1 VIVDSSGKGLA
12 GVVPYMP
19 LSEGKDKA
27 AAAPGAGSDA
37 MSARRIAL
45 GAARAGTGGAG
56 AALALHGGTTE
67 QALVVRL
74 GKPVDVVR
82 APGLHMKVPFVDS
95 VLFYDTR
102 LLPLEPPL
110 EQIILGDQK
119 RLEVQMYARYRITDP
134 LLYYQS
140 VRTLEQA
147 RSQLTQIVSSALRRE
162 LGQVKL
168 TALLSEERR
177 SITDVVLNETIE
189 KAKPLGIAVADVRIR
204 RADLPPETS
213 QAIYDRMK
221 SERQRE
227 AKELRAQGFEWAQQ
241 IQSRADHDRTV
252 ILSEAQR
259 QSLTT
264 RGQGDAEANRIY
276 AQAFGRDPKFFE
288 FYRAMQTYRQSLA
301 ESSPTLVLSP
311 NSELLKYF
319 GSGPRE
325 VR

>member
-1 VIVDSSGKGLA
+1 
-12 GVVPYMP
+12 MT
-19 LSEGKDKA
+19 
-27 AAAPGAGSDA
+27 
-37 MSARRIAL
+37 
-45 GAARAGTGGAG
+45 RAGTRA
-56 AALALHGGTTE
+56 AALAFAAAVILALMSLYTVEQTE

-74 GKPVDVVR
+74 GRPVGVVKD
-82 APGLHMKVPFVDS
+82 PGLHLKIPLIDS
-95 VLFYDTR
+95 LIFYDTR

-119 RLEVQMYARYRITDP
+119 RLQVEVYARYQITDP

-147 RSQLTQIVSSALRRE
+147 RSQLTQIVSSALRRA
-162 LGQVKL
+162 LGQVL
-168 TALLSEERR
+168 LSALLSDERR
-177 SITDVVLNETIE
+177 PISDIILNETIA
-189 KAKPLGIAVADVRIR
+189 KAKPLGITVADVRIR

-221 SERQRE
+221 SERQRQ
-227 AKELRAQGFEWAQQ
+227 AKELRAQGFELAQQ
-241 IQSRADHDRTV
+241 IQSHADRERTV

-276 AQAFGRDPKFFE
+276 AAAFGRDPGFFE
-288 FYRAMQTYRQSLA
+288 FYRAMQTYRQALA
-301 ESSPTLVLSP
+301 ESGPTLVLSP

-319 GSGPRE
+319 GNGTRGLRP
-325 VR
+325 

>member
-1 VIVDSSGKGLA
+1 MTPQRV
-12 GVVPYMP
+12 
-19 LSEGKDKA
+19 
-27 AAAPGAGSDA
+27 
-37 MSARRIAL
+37 AL
-45 GAARAGTGGAG
+45 GATL
-56 AALALHGGTTE
+56 ALALLAVLSLYTVDQSE

-74 GKPVDVVR
+74 GAPVGVVR
-82 APGLHMKVPFVDS
+82 DPGLHVKLPLVDT
-95 VLFYDTR
+95 VIFYDGR

-119 RLEVQMYARYRITDP
+119 RLEVQVYARYQISDP

-162 LGQVKL
+162 LGQVML
-168 TALLSEERR
+168 SALLSEERR
-177 SITDVVLNETIE
+177 PITDVILNETIA
-189 KAKPLGIAVADVRIR
+189 KAQPLGITVRDVRIR

-221 SERQRE
+221 SERQRQ
-227 AKELRAQGFEWAQQ
+227 AKELRAQGFELAQQ
-241 IQSRADHDRTV
+241 IQARADRDRTV

-276 AQAFGRDPKFFE
+276 AQAFGRDPRFFE
-288 FYRAMQTYRQSLA
+288 FYRAMQTYRQALA

-319 GSGPRE
+319 GNGTRD
-325 VR
+325 VRP

>member
-1 VIVDSSGKGLA
+1 MMMNRRRLA
-12 GVVPYMP
+12 
-19 LSEGKDKA
+19 LA
-27 AAAPGAGSDA
+27 
-37 MSARRIAL
+37 
-45 GAARAGTGGAG
+45 
-56 AALALHGGTTE
+56 AALALAVLALLSLYTVEQTE

-74 GKPVDVVR
+74 GRPVDVQR
-82 APGLHMKVPFVDS
+82 LPGLHLKVPLVDT

-119 RLEVQMYARYRITDP
+119 RLEVQVYARYQVTDP

-147 RSQLTQIVSSALRRE
+147 RSQLTQIVSSALRRA

-168 TALLSEERR
+168 TALLSEERAR
-177 SITDVVLNETIE
+177 ITDVVLQECVA
-189 KAKPLGIAVADVRIR
+189 KARPLGITVADVRIR

-221 SERQRE
+221 SERQRQ

-241 IQSRADHDRTV
+241 IQARADRERTV

-264 RGQGDAEANRIY
+264 RGQGDAEANRIF

-288 FYRAMQTYRQSLA
+288 FYRAMQTYRQALA
-301 ESSPTLVLSP
+301 DSGPTLVLTP
-311 NSELLKYF
+311 NSDLLRYF
-319 GSGPRE
+319 GTVPRE
-325 VR
+325 RP

>member
-1 VIVDSSGKGLA
+1 MTRLQ
-12 GVVPYMP
+12 M
-19 LSEGKDKA
+19 
-27 AAAPGAGSDA
+27 
-37 MSARRIAL
+37 AL
-45 GAARAGTGGAG
+45 VAVL
-56 AALALHGGTTE
+56 ALALLAVLSLFTVDQTE

-82 APGLHMKVPFVDS
+82 EPGLHTKAPLTDT
-95 VLFYDTR
+95 VLYYDTR
-102 LLPLEPPL
+102 LLPLEPPP

-119 RLEVQMYARYRITDP
+119 RLEVQVYARYQITDP

-140 VRTLEQA
+140 VRTLEQG
-147 RSQLTQIVSSALRRE
+147 RSQLTQIVSSALRRA

-168 TALLSEERR
+168 TALLGEERR
-177 SITDVVLNETIE
+177 SITDVVLQETIE
-189 KAKPLGIAVADVRIR
+189 KAKPLGITVADVRIR
-204 RADLPPETS
+204 RADLPAETS

-221 SERQRE
+221 SERQRQ

-241 IQSRADHDRTV
+241 IQSHADRERTV

-301 ESSPTLVLSP
+301 DSNPTLVLSP

-319 GSGPRE
+319 GSGATRE
-325 VR
+325 VRP

>member
-1 VIVDSSGKGLA
+1 MKPRALIVAGIAAVIVLVLMSLF
-12 GVVPYMP
+12 VV
-19 LSEGKDKA
+19 DQ
-27 AAAPGAGSDA
+27 
-37 MSARRIAL
+37 
-45 GAARAGTGGAG
+45 
-56 AALALHGGTTE
+56 TE

-74 GKPVDVVR
+74 GRPVDVER
-82 APGLHMKVPFVDS
+82 NSGLHAKVPLIDS
-95 VLFYDTR
+95 VQFYDTR
-102 LLPLEPPL
+102 LLPLEPPP
-110 EQIILGDQK
+110 EPIILGDQK
-119 RLEVQMYARYRITDP
+119 RLEVQVYARYRIADP

-147 RSQLTQIVSSALRRE
+147 RSQLTQIVSSALRRA
-162 LGQVKL
+162 LGQSKL

-177 SITDVVLNETIE
+177 RLTDIVLEETIA

-221 SERQRE
+221 SERQRQ

-241 IQSRADHDRTV
+241 IQSHADRERTV

-264 RGQGDAEANRIY
+264 RGQGDAEASRIY

-288 FYRAMQTYRQSLA
+288 FYRAMQTYRQSLSDSA
-301 ESSPTLVLSP
+301 PTLVLSP

-319 GSGPRE
+319 GANATRD
-325 VR
+325 VAH

>member
-1 VIVDSSGKGLA
+1 MTPQRLA
-12 GVVPYMP
+12 
-19 LSEGKDKA
+19 L
-27 AAAPGAGSDA
+27 
-37 MSARRIAL
+37 
-45 GAARAGTGGAG
+45 G
-56 AALALHGGTTE
+56 AALALALLAVLSLYTVDQSE

-74 GKPVDVVR
+74 GAPVGVVR
-82 APGLHMKVPFVDS
+82 DPGLHVKLPLVDT
-95 VLFYDTR
+95 VIFYDSR

-119 RLEVQMYARYRITDP
+119 RLEVQVYARYQISDP

-162 LGQVKL
+162 LGQVML
-168 TALLSEERR
+168 SALLSEERR
-177 SITDVVLNETIE
+177 PITDVILNETIA
-189 KAKPLGIAVADVRIR
+189 KAQPLGITVRDVRIR

-221 SERQRE
+221 SERQRQ
-227 AKELRAQGFEWAQQ
+227 AKELRAQGFELAQQ
-241 IQSRADHDRTV
+241 IQARADRDRTV

-276 AQAFGRDPKFFE
+276 AQAFGRDPRFFE
-288 FYRAMQTYRQSLA
+288 FYRAMQTYRQALA

-319 GSGPRE
+319 GNGTRDLRP
-325 VR
+325 

>member
-1 VIVDSSGKGLA
+1 MTRA
-12 GVVPYMP
+12 
-19 LSEGKDKA
+19 
-27 AAAPGAGSDA
+27 
-37 MSARRIAL
+37 RIAL
-45 GAARAGTGGAG
+45 WAVLALL
-56 AALALHGGTTE
+56 ALALLSLYTVEQTE

-74 GKPVDVVR
+74 GRPVDVER
-82 APGLHMKVPFVDS
+82 APGLHTKLPFVDT
-95 VLFYDTR
+95 VIFYDTR

-119 RLEVQMYARYRITDP
+119 RLEVQVYARYQITDP

-140 VRTLEQA
+140 VRTMEQA
-147 RSQLTQIVSSALRRE
+147 RSQLTQIVSSALRRA
-162 LGQVKL
+162 LGQVML
-168 TALLSEERR
+168 TALLSKER
-177 SITDVVLNETIE
+177 SDITDIVLQESVA
-189 KAKPLGIAVADVRIR
+189 KARPLGITVADVRIR

-221 SERQRE
+221 SERQRQ

-241 IQSRADHDRTV
+241 IQSRADRDRTV

-259 QSLTT
+259 QSLTI

-288 FYRAMQTYRQSLA
+288 FYRAMQTYRQALA
-301 ESSPTLVLSP
+301 DSNPTLVLSP

-319 GSGPRE
+319 GSGATRD
-325 VR
+325 VRP